1 MNSPSINELI
11 AYRKRREPTLGV
23 VLSVHSDKLSV
34 FSEDGKRY
42 DVEPKKVALLTGITV
57 PETLTESEKKLEMR
71 KWRRDLEEKKDSV
84 DLETLWQCVVGEQEI
99 VSFKEIL
106 GLYSSGTEQ
115 ISSEQ
120 KLLLFWAVDKNT
132 VYLARAEDGYL
143 IRSQEDVSKTLRALE
158 LRRER
163 EQKAQAAVNWVLS
176 VLSGEVPSVVD
187 ENHREFL
194 ELIERYV
201 IDLDGYERAKE
212 AKAFLYEAGLKE
224 VESAVEF
231 LIKTGFWKKDDDP
244 ESKKI
249 SFHFR
254 HSQRALEEVKAILN
268 AQEDF
273 AGLTDRTDLEV
284 FSVDSETTQDIDDAV
299 SFETHGDLIILGVHI
314 SNVAHVVGRGSF
326 LDQGALERAETVY
339 FPEGRV
345 DMFPKDLVSRK
356 LTLTAG
362 DLRPALSLFATF
374 KKEDSALIDYRFDTT
389 VIRVSKNLTYSEATE
404 IFDRTQW
411 GNLLVDLTDSL
422 RRERVEKGAFIVQ
435 LPELKIRVRDQE
447 AISVSKDYMDSPA
460 HNIVSECMILMN
472 RLSGDFF
479 YKNEIPALFRSQTQ
493 EIDPEARELDPGD
506 ILFPVK
512 VIKHLKPSFVT
523 SIPEIHKS
531 LGVACYVQMTSPIR
545 RYMDLVMQRQ
555 LISWLK
561 EQKICY
567 SENELEDTNTRVSL
581 ATREIKNAQR
591 SRHRYW
597 LIRYLL
603 EKDIKGAT
611 GYVSSKGYNG
621 FNVYIPEFLIEL
633 GLSNTGGRAFD
644 IGSELS
650 LSLWGTDP
658 LRRRVRVSP
667 A

>member
-1 MNSPSINELI
+1 MNFPSINELI

-23 VLSVHSDKLSV
+23 VLSVHPDKFSV

-71 KWRRDLEEKKDSV
+71 KWRRDLEEKKESV

-99 VSFKEIL
+99 VSFAEIL
-106 GLYSSGTEQ
+106 DLYSSGTEQ
-115 ISSEQ
+115 VSSEQ
-120 KLLLFWAVDKNT
+120 RLLLFWAVDKNT

-143 IRSQEDVSKTLRALE
+143 VRSQEDVSKTLRALE

-163 EQKAQAAVNWVLS
+163 EQKAQVAVNWVRS
-176 VLSGEVPSVVD
+176 VLSGEIPSVVD

-201 IDLDGYERAKE
+201 MDLDGYERAKE
-212 AKAFLYEAGLKE
+212 AKAFLYEAGVKE
-224 VESAVEF
+224 VELAVEF

-249 SFHFR
+249 SFHFK
-254 HSQRALEEVKAILN
+254 HSQRMLEEVKAILN

-273 AGLTDRTDLEV
+273 AGLTDRTDLDA
-284 FSVDSETTQDIDDAV
+284 FSVDSETTQDIDDAI
-299 SFETHGDLIILGVHI
+299 SLETRGDLVILGVHI
-314 SNVAHVVGRGSF
+314 SNVAHFVNRGSF

-339 FPEGRV
+339 FPEQRV
-345 DMFPKDLVSRK
+345 DMFPQELVSQK
-356 LTLTAG
+356 LSLTAG

-374 KKEDSALIDYRFDTT
+374 KKEDSTLIDYRFDTT
-389 VIRVSKNLTYSEATE
+389 VIRVSKNLSYTEATE
-404 IFDRTQW
+404 IFDQTKW
-411 GNLLVDLTDSL
+411 GNLLVSLTDSL
-422 RRERVEKGAFIVQ
+422 RSERVENGAFIVQ
-435 LPELKIRVRDQE
+435 LPELKIRVRDRE
-447 AISVSKDYMDSPA
+447 EISVSKDYMDSPA
-460 HNIVSECMILMN
+460 HDVVSECMILMN
-472 RLSGDFF
+472 RLSADFF
-479 YKNEIPALFRSQTQ
+479 GKNEIPALFRSQTQ

-506 ILFPVK
+506 ALFPVR

-523 SIPEIHKS
+523 FAPEIHKS

-545 RYMDLVMQRQ
+545 RYTDLLMQRQ
-555 LISWLK
+555 LISWLG

-567 SENELEDTNTRVSL
+567 SESELENINTRVSL

-633 GLSNTGGRAFD
+633 ALSNAGGRIFD

-650 LSLWGTDP
+650 LSVWGSDP
-658 LRRRVRVSP
+658 LRRRIRVSP

>member
-1 MNSPSINELI
+1 MNSPTINELI
-11 AYRKRREPTLGV
+11 AYRKRREPAFGV
-23 VLSVHSDKLSV
+23 VLSVHPDKLSV

-42 DVEPKKVALLTGITV
+42 DVEPKKVALLTGINV
-57 PETLTESEKKLEMR
+57 SETLTESEKKLEMR
-71 KWRRDLEEKKDSV
+71 KWRRDLEEKKGSV

-99 VSFKEIL
+99 VSFEEIL
-106 GLYSSGTEQ
+106 DLYSSGTEQ
-115 ISSEQ
+115 VSSEQ
-120 KLLLFWAVDKNT
+120 RLLLFWAVDKNT
-132 VYLARAEDGYL
+132 VYLARTEDGYL
-143 IRSQEDVSKTLRALE
+143 VRSQEDVSKTLRTLE

-163 EQKAQAAVNWVLS
+163 EQKAQAAVTWVRS
-176 VLSGEVPSVVD
+176 VLSGEVPPVVD
-187 ENHREFL
+187 ESHREFL

-249 SFHFR
+249 AFHFK
-254 HSQRALEEVKAILN
+254 HSQRALEEVEAILN
-268 AQEDF
+268 AQDNF
-273 AGLTDRTDLEV
+273 ADLTDRTDLDA
-284 FSVDSETTQDIDDAV
+284 FSVDSETTQDIDDAI

-314 SNVAHVVGRGSF
+314 SNVACFVNRGSF
-326 LDQGALERAETVY
+326 LDQGALGRAETVY
-339 FPEGRV
+339 FPEQRV
-345 DMFPKDLVSRK
+345 DMFPRELVSRK
-356 LTLTAG
+356 LSLTAG

-374 KKEDSALIDYRFDTT
+374 KKEDSTLIDYRFDTT
-389 VIRVSKNLTYSEATE
+389 VIRVSKNLSYSEGTE
-404 IFDRTQW
+404 IFDQTQW
-411 GNLLVDLTDSL
+411 GESLVALTDSL
-422 RRERVEKGAFIVQ
+422 RSERVEKGAFIVQ
-435 LPELKIRVRDQE
+435 LPELKIRVGDRGG
-447 AISVSKDYMDSPA
+447 ISISKDYMDSPA
-460 HNIVSECMILMN
+460 HNVVSECMILMN

-479 YKNEIPALFRSQTQ
+479 GKNEIPALFRSQTQ

-506 ILFPVK
+506 VLFPVK

-523 SIPEIHKS
+523 STPEIHKS

-545 RYMDLVMQRQ
+545 RYTDLLMQRQ
-555 LISWLK
+555 LISWLE

-567 SENELEDTNTRVSL
+567 SESELEDINTRVSL

-611 GYVSSKGYNG
+611 GYVSSKGYSG

-633 GLSNTGGRAFD
+633 ALSNAGGRVFD